1 MMKIDRR
8 VEVQRAKFDWYDRA
22 GVLGPD
28 FAFGHFVHPTDHMVR
43 RVAETDSAVIW
54 QATSNGRLGSG
65 IADITRYRD
74 AGIRVGMGLDDQ
86 SCTDVSDPFQ
96 NMRIGLYTQRAVHS
110 DAAVLAA
117 REVLHMH
124 TLGAAEALGLS
135 DRVGSVEVGKHAD
148 LVVVDPT
155 SPATGPI
162 WDPVATYVLA
172 CSLRNLTQVY
182 VGGRLVAEGAR
193 SLHPLA
199 DEADAQLTERMIRSA
214 RARGFTPAFA
224 PGLVRS

>member
-1 MMKIDRR
+1 
-8 VEVQRAKFDWYDRA
+8 
-22 GVLGPD
+22 
-28 FAFGHFVHPTDHMVR
+28 
-43 RVAETDSAVIW
+43 VIW

-96 NMRIGLYTQRAVHS
+96 NMRIGLYTQRAVHC

-117 REVLHMH
+117 REVLRMH
-124 TLGAAEALGLS
+124 TLGAADALGLS

-172 CSLRNLTQVY
+172 CSLRNLTHVY

-214 RARGFTPAFA
+214 RARGFTPAFT
-224 PGLVRS
+224 PGLVRA